1 MKRISTINIL
11 LTLASLTIVF
21 GAPAKAQSLNTKD
34 KRLLGST
41 TTGNAAFYTTNHDQ
55 FATNEVQL
63 DYDLVYFWIFDTSL
77 PNDTPLE
84 EITSTFSLFDAG
96 LIEYHSALDG
106 YPFDP
111 DHPNWRKASME
122 RRNSPTPLNYRPEG
136 NGGVPY
142 ADSEMRGLQIRQ
154 PFTGDGGE
162 NTMIFH
168 VATTGFEDVVFQ
180 FAAKDEGAADNL
192 VVDYSVA
199 EGAPVWIN
207 SGLANPTPALTPGY
221 QLFDF
226 DFNEIE
232 AADDNPHFKIRVRF
246 DGSNMS
252 ADDGNR
258 VTFNNISLDG
268 VSIYG
273 GNLPPYV
280 ANAVSLQEAIESGTS
295 ITIDLNDVFTDP
307 DDDLLTFTAESSH
320 TGMVEVLLNESL
332 LTIHPQQRGEAT
344 ILLTATDQVYPA
356 ILSSFRT
363 LVYPEAYPLAQGMF
377 TFDFWGP
384 NEPEYAYP
392 QNMLFLQ
399 SDTDDHGLNDP
410 LLFAYF
416 IPHDDYHP
424 DDEPTIGFPYNNT
437 RRTRLN
443 GLGEDGIAFV
453 NTGRDRDLGGALLAV
468 DTRGISDAVI
478 DWLAGTI
485 VQNERVYALRLQYRT
500 NINDPFADLL
510 EMGNVVE
517 YLAGSDG
524 EVQLFEDIF
533 LPADALEQEYLQLL
547 WRYYLVEGEAGPRAQ
562 LRLDDIVFKEVT
574 GIEKPDENNFNAW
587 YDGNAIQLRFEILFN
602 GTIEVYDALGRMIAN
617 ETHENSNRAS
627 IPINSAKGIYL
638 LRMSDGKN
646 SIMMGKALVY

>member
-1 MKRISTINIL
+1 MKMN
-11 LTLASLTIVF
+11 
-21 GAPAKAQSLNTKD
+21 
-34 KRLLGST
+34 
-41 TTGNAAFYTTNHDQ
+41 TTNHFLLTALLAIGFSISINAQSSSVANSAAGSKSGISAKVDDTAIKHQ
-55 FATNEVQL
+55 TGLKHSLL
-63 DYDLVYFWIFDTSL
+63 DFELVYFWIFDTSL

-84 EITSTFSLFDAG
+84 QVASTFSLLDAG

-122 RRNSPTPLNYRPEG
+122 RRNAPTPLNYRPEA
-136 NGGVPY
+136 NGEVPY

-168 VATTGFEDVVFQ
+168 TATTGFEDVVFQ
-180 FAAKDEGAADNL
+180 FAAKDEDAADNL
-192 VVDYSVA
+192 VVDYSVSA
-199 EGAPVWIN
+199 GNPVWTN

-221 QLFDF
+221 QLFSF
-226 DFNEIE
+226 DFSLID
-232 AADDNPHFKIRVRF
+232 AADNNPDFKIRVRF
-246 DGSNMS
+246 DGSDMS

-258 VTFNNISLDG
+258 VTFNNMSLDG

-280 ANAVSLQEAIESGTS
+280 ANAVSLREAIESGTT
-295 ITIDLNDVFTDP
+295 ITLDLNEVFADP
-307 DDDLLTFTAESSH
+307 DDDPLTFTAESSH
-320 TGMVEVLLNESL
+320 PGMADVSL
-332 LTIHPQQRGEAT
+332 SGNVLTIFPQQRGEAT
-344 ILLTATDQVYPA
+344 IFLTATDQLYPE
-356 ILSSFRT
+356 ISSSFRT

-384 NEPEYAYP
+384 NEPEYSYP

-410 LLFAYF
+410 LLFAYY
-416 IPHDDYHP
+416 IPHNDYHP
-424 DDEPTIGFPYNNT
+424 DDEATIGFPYNNS

-443 GLGEDGIAFV
+443 GLGQDGIAFI

-500 NINDPFADLL
+500 NINEPFTDIL

-517 YLAGSDG
+517 YVAGNEG
-524 EVQLFEDIF
+524 EVQLFEDIY
-533 LPADALEQEYLQLL
+533 LPADALGQEYLQLL

-574 GIEKPDENNFNAW
+574 GINNPDKNNFSAHF
-587 YDGNAIQLRFEILFN
+587 DGNTIQLRFKKTFN
-602 GTIEVYDALGRMIAN
+602 GSIEVYDALGRMIAN
-617 ETHENSNRAS
+617 ETIENSNHKS
-627 IPINSAKGIYL
+627 VIINHAKGIYL
-638 LRMSDGKN
+638 LRITGDDNTMMTGKV
-646 SIMMGKALVY
+646 LVY